1 MNIDYVKAFEMDRKS
16 KVEDDGTEGDE
27 ADIDGLNIEIDELED
42 HEEDSESDRP
52 DETERGSGPALQA
65 VLQEMPVFF

>member
-1 MNIDYVKAFEMDRKS
+1 MAFEMARQSND
-16 KVEDDGTEGDE
+16 EDDGTEEDE

-52 DETERGSGPALQA
+52 DETE
-65 VLQEMPVFF
+65 